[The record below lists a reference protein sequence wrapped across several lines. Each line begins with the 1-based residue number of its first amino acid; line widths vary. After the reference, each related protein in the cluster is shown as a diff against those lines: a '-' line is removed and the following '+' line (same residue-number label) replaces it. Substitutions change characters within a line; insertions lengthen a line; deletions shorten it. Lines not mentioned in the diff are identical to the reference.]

1 MHIQKIILNK
11 RKSYFELARNRNKP
25 KEISK
30 PLKFLSLSSD
40 KANKSK
46 TSFKKN
52 GENQFESLK
61 NQFESL
67 KNANLFKSCYTE
79 LAADLKKI
87 SQGT

>member
-1 MHIQKIILNK
+1 MHIQKIVLNK

-25 KEISK
+25 KELSK

-61 NQFESL
+61 N
-67 KNANLFKSCYTE
+67 ANLFKRCYTE

-87 SQGT
+87 NSNL